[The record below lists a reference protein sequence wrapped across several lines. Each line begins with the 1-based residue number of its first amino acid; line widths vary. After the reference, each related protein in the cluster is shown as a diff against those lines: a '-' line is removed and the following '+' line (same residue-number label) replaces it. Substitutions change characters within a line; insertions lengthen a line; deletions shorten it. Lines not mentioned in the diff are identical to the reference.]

1 MEIDSVNPASPP
13 LPPTTMSSDK
23 GPGLS
28 VEQLAAGLEKMMI
41 NENGKFG
48 RYDPAMDL
56 RISDPADK
64 QIQWLVQSF
73 SREGTNQARVF
84 R

>member
-1 MEIDSVNPASPP
+1 MLPPAPLDEVLMEIDSVNPASPP
-13 LPPTTMSSDK
+13 PPSTTMLSDQ

-41 NENGKFG
+41 NENGEFG

-64 QIQWLVQSF
+64 QI
-73 SREGTNQARVF
+73 
-84 R
+84 